1 VAIFCQLIFI
11 KAFLKKCSW
20 AECPALGVPRSW
32 ARQKYGSNAVV
43 RFGAAHKA
51 TRARDFTGS
60 SSATPVKYTGF
71 AFRGA
76 LIEIGSNQK
85 NPVATTQSPLGNSP
99 AHKKQLEVVM
109 QICR

>member
-11 KAFLKKCSW
+11 KAFLKKCLW

-60 SSATPVKYTGF
+60 SSATPVERTGF

-76 LIEIGSNQK
+76 LIGSAQIRK
-85 NPVATTQSPLGNSP
+85 ILSQRRNPP
-99 AHKKQLEVVM
+99 
-109 QICR
+109 